1 MRKLYRSD
9 EWIPPPRPAGPT
21 ISDGAGTI
29 SFYSLF
35 SVTGTRRIN
44 IHHSGWGLIS
54 ALPPLYGRW
63 SIAAAFPFR
72 GSLLLRNLLAIAC
85 RSSGGDVPA
94 VSTAHDS
101 RVGGLSRPAINGRWL
116 IAASRSWYLLR
127 RFLSRLT
134 LRLLSTDRETEMP
147 LLYATG
153 FHYAADERSI
163 HPINSLLR

>member
-1 MRKLYRSD
+1 
-9 EWIPPPRPAGPT
+9 
-21 ISDGAGTI
+21 
-29 SFYSLF
+29 
-35 SVTGTRRIN
+35 
-44 IHHSGWGLIS
+44 
-54 ALPPLYGRW
+54 

-72 GSLLLRNLLAIAC
+72 RGLLRRNLLAIEC
-85 RSSGGDVPA
+85 RSSGGDVLA

-101 RVGGLSRPAINGRWL
+101 RVGVSSRPPMYGRWL

-163 HPINSLLR
+163 HPINSLSRDGRKAGSMIATANELQGNNVTLTKSFFLFYTRCVPSA